1 MKTRPYIGI
10 SMRLSRHRTFKNT
23 FIHGIPQDYVNAVAA
38 AGAIPVLL
46 PVLERGPLLQEMLA
60 MVDGIIISGS
70 DCYISPSLWGEE
82 PDPRALQLCPQSR
95 IETDFDLSLLRHS
108 WSKGLPLLGICQ
120 GHELINIAL
129 GGSLKGSVMAGEWLQ
144 RTSAAKPKPSS
155 TLEPGSSSAR
165 RSFIL
170 HDLRSPR
177 QKQGKERQAPQ
188 QEMHA
193 KSLKGQ
199 RLAHWIS
206 VQSHSLLAEI
216 LLQGC
221 PLTNTTRTS
230 TTRTSTTRQI
240 SSRPCGKT
248 ATPAPQSSA
257 LSDMA
262 NGCDLRLQVNSFHG
276 LAIDRLGD
284 GLSVSALADD
294 GTIEAIEWRADL
306 CQRYPFLMGVQWH
319 PEMLVCGREQAPS
332 LESRDIPMRSIFTRL
347 VQEAEIFR
355 CSSESQRRKI
365 CFHAAES
372 EIHFLPHWRR
382 PV

>member
-95 IETDFDLSLLRHS
+95 IETDFDLSLLRYS
-108 WSKGLPLLGICQ
+108 WSNGLPVLGICQ

-144 RTSAAKPKPSS
+144 RASAAKPKPSS
-155 TLEPGSSSAR
+155 NPEPSSSSTR

-177 QKQGKERQAPQ
+177 PKQGEERQSPQ

-193 KSLKGQ
+193 ESLKGQ

-221 PLTNTTRTS
+221 PLT
-230 TTRTSTTRQI
+230 STTRQV
-240 SSRPCGKT
+240 SSRPCGET
-248 ATPAPQSSA
+248 AAPAS
-257 LSDMA
+257 SDMA
-262 NGCDLRLQVNSFHG
+262 NGHDLRLQVNSFHG
-276 LAIDRLGD
+276 LAVDRLGH

-355 CSSESQRRKI
+355 CSSERQRRKI